1 MGPSPWNASLF
12 PGRLIHPSRPSSL
25 TSSVKSQGSPRP
37 PSSPLIHWKGSQ
49 NSAQL
54 LYSWFHVTAKGY
66 TLKSTKGRGWWGR
79 IQETPGSSF
88 WLSSSRGHSLPATC
102 VTTRL
107 ESCQPGKPTRAWVS
121 RVLFRGS
128 VTLTWNS
135 LVSSPSRDHTD
146 RARPKAQVHTLFQG
160 RCSECTEVISQE
172 PEQSGQVHQQP
183 LTTQKPPLLPPLP
196 VPTSGHLCS
205 TSCPLLALITQTVIC
220 ASPSTPG
227 WMETFPCL
235 LTPPQKVLQISKP
248 PFFRIILRQG
258 LPLAYLPLK
267 LSQPGMWGTF
277 IHQMVAVHFPGNSP
291 C

>member
-1 MGPSPWNASLF
+1 MDAILYLQVLGPSPWNASLF
-12 PGRLIHPSRPSSL
+12 PGRLIHPSRSGSL
-25 TSSVKSQGSPRP
+25 T
-37 PSSPLIHWKGSQ
+37 WKGSQ

-66 TLKSTKGRGWWGR
+66 TLKSTKVRGWQGR

-88 WLSSSRGHSLPATC
+88 QLSPPQGHILPATC

-121 RVLFRGS
+121 RAFFGAS
-128 VTLTWNS
+128 VTLTWDS

-146 RARPKAQVHTLFQG
+146 RARPKAQVHILFQG
-160 RCSECTEVISQE
+160 RCSSAPRLSPRRQNRVQGWIT
-172 PEQSGQVHQQP
+172 QVHQQP

-196 VPTSGHLCS
+196 APTSGHPSCCS
-205 TSCPLLALITQTVIC
+205 TSCPLSALITQTVIC
-220 ASPSTPG
+220 ASPPTPG

-235 LTPPQKVLQISKP
+235 LTPSQKVLQISKL

-277 IHQMVAVHFPGNSP
+277 IRQMVAVHFPGDSP